1 MTLVTPVS
9 NWFISVERST
19 GAGNCHAS
27 LQPPAY
33 LLRGTK
39 IKSPSRLTGRNL
51 PSHKTHRQ
59 AHEELGA
66 TETPRL
72 AQGRRQ
78 DLARATETD
87 FALRNETCHGS
98 GSPQL
103 NPLVCKVQHHP
114 SRQGS
119 APVTSKSGHR
129 QSRNIGSPWHAE
141 MFADSPSDI
150 PCCITYFV
158 NIYQLRSPLCH
169 LYYYN
174 VTGLAVPVDV
184 YSTLVIR
191 MLIQIVADL
200 VSS

>member
-1 MTLVTPVS
+1 MSCVLATPRVFVTWHKNQIAKQIDRPQS
-9 NWFISVERST
+9 P
-19 GAGNCHAS
+19 
-27 LQPPAY
+27 QPQ
-33 LLRGTK
+33 
-39 IKSPSRLTGRNL
+39 
-51 PSHKTHRQ
+51 THRQ

-119 APVTSKSGHR
+119 APVTLKSGHR
-129 QSRNIGSPWHAE
+129 QSRNIGSLWHAE
-141 MFADSPSDI
+141 MFAYSPSDI
-150 PCCITYFV
+150 PCCMTYSVKYLPAAFAALPSLLLQR
-158 NIYQLRSPLCH
+158 NRTRGI
-169 LYYYN
+169 
-174 VTGLAVPVDV
+174 PVDV